1 MFAALVG
8 LYTGGPNSIMTP
20 ITLKLVPIEDLPA
33 AHGLEY
39 FFSGLGY
46 VPGPFVAG
54 RIIYLL
60 SAPRRDKTC
69 LAAFE
74 NNKGADQNA
83 HPCSLISA
91 FVIRLLE
98 SSIFKLASSK
108 TLIF

>member
-60 SAPRRDKTC
+60 SAPRCDK
-69 LAAFE
+69 
-74 NNKGADQNA
+74 
-83 HPCSLISA
+83 P
-91 FVIRLLE
+91 V
-98 SSIFKLASSK
+98 
-108 TLIF
+108 